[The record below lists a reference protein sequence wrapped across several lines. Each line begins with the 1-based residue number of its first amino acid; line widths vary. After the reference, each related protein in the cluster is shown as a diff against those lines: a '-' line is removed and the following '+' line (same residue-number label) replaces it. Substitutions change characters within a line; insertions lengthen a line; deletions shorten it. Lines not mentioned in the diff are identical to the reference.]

1 MPKTINLKFPLRSYR
16 KGFFEGNE
24 TTIDAT
30 RENIKILLL
39 TKKGE
44 RLSNP
49 DIGLEKGL
57 ISLAFEQIDLGGFQ
71 KFVEKQVRDA
81 VKRWIPNVQLQNV
94 EVFNRENLPPA
105 VGTLRDNEILIRMN
119 YLLIVD
125 NKAVQEDAIQLKIQ
139 ENTRNYYTA
148 DE

>member
-30 RENIKILLL
+30 RENIKTLLL

-44 RLSNP
+44 RLSNQE
-49 DIGLEKGL
+49 IGLEKGL

-71 KFVEKQVRDA
+71 KFVEKKVRDA
-81 VKRWIPNVQLQNV
+81 VKRWIPNVQLQKV

-125 NKAVQEDAIQLKIQ
+125 QLSVQEDNIQLKIQ